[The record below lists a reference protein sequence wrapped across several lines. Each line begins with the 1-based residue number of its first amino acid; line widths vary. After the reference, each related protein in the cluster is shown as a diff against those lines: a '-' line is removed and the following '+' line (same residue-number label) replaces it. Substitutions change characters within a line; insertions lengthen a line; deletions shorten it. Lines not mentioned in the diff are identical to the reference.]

1 MRIKLFFLY
10 TISCLLLATTVQ
22 AQDDDFRKNAPKPGP
37 APKIELGEYEQFTLD
52 NGLEVIVVENHKL
65 PKVTF
70 QLLVDVPPKAYGDKV
85 GLADMAGEMLSRG
98 TKERSKAEIDQAVDF
113 VGANLSTSATGAFGS
128 SLSKHKET
136 LLSIMAEVVLQPA
149 FPEEEFSKVRQQAV
163 SALAYRDSDPSAI
176 EGVVSNV
183 MRYGSGHPYGEVETE
198 ETLNNITLEDARE
211 YYDYNFKPNISYLAF
226 IGDINAKEAKK
237 LAKKYFGNW
246 ERGTVQKEFY
256 ERPAPPEET
265 EVDFVNVD
273 GASQS
278 NLTITYPINL
288 KRGTEDAIAA
298 NVLNAVLGGGGLS
311 SRLNKNIRED
321 KGYTYGVYSTISP
334 DRLVGYFS
342 AGGSVRNEVTDS
354 AVVAMLEEINR
365 LREELVPV
373 EELEGIKAYLFGSFA
388 RSTERP
394 ETVARFALNTAR
406 YKLPKDYYRTYL
418 EKVDAV
424 TPERLMEVAK
434 KYILTDQAHVVVVG
448 NKDEVAEPLARVGEV
463 KYFDK
468 IGQPIAAANTD
479 IPEGLTG
486 FDVIEDYLKAI
497 GGKEKLEAVEDMSMD
512 MSTEMQGMAISMSMK
527 RKKPAMMSMV
537 VEMNGNVLNETRFDG
552 EKGYV
557 SQMGQKQPIEGEQAE
572 DTKEQAMLFPEMTY
586 EERGYTAEIVD
597 VDKVNGEDAY
607 KIVVTDPDGDKTT
620 EFYSAETALKLKEVT
635 VQEGPQGEVTVTNEL
650 ADYEEVD
657 GILIPRTMKT
667 IGAMPMPMTMTVG
680 AVKVNEGLS
689 DEEFKV
695 E

>member
-1 MRIKLFFLY
+1 
-10 TISCLLLATTVQ
+10 VQ